1 MANNDIKMLRQAIL
15 DYLVWVDPGKPYRGK
30 HSNTRYRQI
39 LIDFLFFAIDK
50 EITWKEMFTIDTLN
64 AFQTDSGLKGASRA
78 LIALSGYLFT
88 HGLIDQPLQIP
99 KPQIPLPDIYEHYL
113 IYHDQTLQTSHSH
126 LGQVRRLLSRFHE
139 YLESREIKLSEV
151 KIEQLDTFMAQ
162 FKVAHSTGRIYRSHL
177 RGFLKYLYHERSI
190 IKKDLASLLLGP
202 TLYAQT
208 KPPRFLRSEE
218 VQKLFASLKLSTP
231 VDIRTYAMVHLA
243 YTLGL
248 RPVEISRIT
257 LDDIS
262 FRKGEITLQDRKGDK
277 PIILPIPEKT
287 LKAVGAYVIKSRPK
301 TPSRHLFL
309 NFQFPYRPISAV
321 TVIYYI
327 SRVMKQ
333 AGLKASS
340 YWLRHTYAQNL
351 LLSGQSIYEI
361 KEMLGHQNI
370 QSTTKYLQIHTELMR
385 KVLFDEEL

>member
-1 MANNDIKMLRQAIL
+1 MANKDIKMLRQAIL
-15 DYLVWVDPGKPYRGK
+15 DYIAWVDSGKPYRGNP
-30 HSNTRYRQI
+30 SNIRYRQI
-39 LIDFLFFAIDK
+39 LIDFLFFAINK
-50 EITWKEMFTIDTLN
+50 EITWKEMFTIDTLK
-64 AFQTDSGLKGASRA
+64 AFQKDSGFKGASRA
-78 LIALSGYLFT
+78 LIALSSYLFT

-113 IYHDQTLQTSHSH
+113 IYHDQSLQVSHSH
-126 LGQVRRLLSRFHE
+126 LSQVRGLLFRFHKD
-139 YLESREIKLSEV
+139 LQSREIKLSEL
-151 KIEQLDTFMAQ
+151 KIEHLDAFMAQ
-162 FKVAHSTGRIYRSHL
+162 FKVMHSTGRIYRSHL
-177 RGFLKYLYHERSI
+177 RGFLKYLYHERRI

-202 TLYAQT
+202 TLYAQA
-208 KPPRFLRSEE
+208 KPPKFLRPEE

-248 RPVEISRIT
+248 RPVEISKIT
-257 LDDIS
+257 LDHIS
-262 FRKGEITLQDRKGDK
+262 FRKAEITLPDRKGDK
-277 PIILPIPEKT
+277 PITLPIPEKT
-287 LKAVGAYVIKSRPK
+287 LKAVAAYVIKGRPNN
-301 TPSRHLFL
+301 PSRHIFL
-309 NFQFPYRPISAV
+309 SFHFPYRPICAG
-321 TVIYYI
+321 TVKYHI
-327 SRVMKQ
+327 SKVMKQ

>member
-30 HSNTRYRQI
+30 PSNTSYRQI

-64 AFQTDSGLKGASRA
+64 AFQADSGFKGASRA

-126 LGQVRRLLSRFHE
+126 LSQVRGLLFRFHK
-139 YLESREIKLSEV
+139 YLQSRDIKLSEL

-177 RGFLKYLYHERSI
+177 RGFLKYLYHERRI
-190 IKKDLASLLLGP
+190 IKKDFASLLLGP
-202 TLYAQT
+202 TLYAQA
-208 KPPRFLRSEE
+208 KPPRFLRPEE

-262 FRKGEITLQDRKGDK
+262 FRKGEITLPDRKGDK

-309 NFQFPYRPISAV
+309 NSQFPYRPISAV